1 MKRSGNRRLLIMPKE
16 SIESSQQQAIWENEF
31 RKNTAKLEQIKREE
45 QEKKNKQ
52 KKAGDTDDPAL
63 EAIKAAQKAWRI
75 FNLVC
80 ALSLYALIITVIT
93 MHLQLIFGNWLK
105 IKKIPSLHWIEIAI
119 LIILDFIIF
128 MFILIATGVF
138 AALVAQLKWLGILA
152 PILEMVK

>member
-1 MKRSGNRRLLIMPKE
+1 MELL
-16 SIESSQQQAIWENEF
+16 QQQAIWENEF

-75 FNLVC
+75 FNLAC
-80 ALSLYALIITVIT
+80 ALSLYALIVTVIT

-105 IKKIPSLHWIEIAI
+105 IKKIPPLHWIEIAI

-128 MFILIATGVF
+128 VLILIIAGVF
-138 AALVAQLKWLGILA
+138 AALVAQLKWLRILE
-152 PILEMVK
+152 PILETVK